1 MIAIGCDPAGYTL
14 AHRVMEHL
22 DERGMEHCFVG
33 CYDVNHSNYPYFG
46 EAVGVAVSQ
55 GKADRGIVICGSGIG
70 ISIAAN
76 KVPGVR
82 AALCFDVPQAIYA
95 RENLDA
101 NVLAA
106 GGRIVGQ
113 ERFLDVV
120 DAFLDTKATAAAA
133 NVKLIEKVEAAF
145 RK

>member
-22 DERGMEHCFVG
+22 EQQGKECVFLG
-33 CYDVNHSNYPYFG
+33 CYDVNHSDYPYFG
-46 EAVGVAVSQ
+46 EAVGIAVSE
-55 GKADRGIVICGSGIG
+55 GKAERGIVICGSGIG

-106 GGRIVGQ
+106 GGRVIGA

-120 DAFLDTKATAAAA
+120 DAFMNTEASASGA
-133 NVKLIEKVEAAF
+133 NVALIDAVETKF